1 MPTLSTIRKGFRPL
15 DPVVAMFVCFMPTLS
30 KLYIILSQVL
40 IISSGGTMIFYL

>member
-30 KLYIILSQVL
+30 KLYILSQVL